1 MFQTS
6 FFLDLQAVP
15 QPVPSLATL
24 QGSAPPNAA
33 RDIHPALRTP
43 QGRWTLQLL
52 QLLGFI
58 KIIKGLTNNDIY
70 IYKYVCI
77 YIYHIGL
84 WSYHVGVIPVLQS
97 CFVHIPQVS
106 PNFGTSKCSDC
117 RLSMGKPCCFI
128 RHCLG
133 KWEWDMFGNT
143 RNSVGL
149 MNLMIPIFAKEQL
162 FAHMINLFLSNAHNY
177 FSPW

>member
-1 MFQTS
+1 MVIFHSYVSLPEGMFQTS

-33 RDIHPALRTP
+33 RDIHPALGTP

-77 YIYHIGL
+77 YIYI
-84 WSYHVGVIPVLQS
+84 I
-97 CFVHIPQVS
+97 
-106 PNFGTSKCSDC
+106 
-117 RLSMGKPCCFI
+117 
-128 RHCLG
+128 
-133 KWEWDMFGNT
+133 
-143 RNSVGL
+143 
-149 MNLMIPIFAKEQL
+149 
-162 FAHMINLFLSNAHNY
+162 
-177 FSPW
+177 